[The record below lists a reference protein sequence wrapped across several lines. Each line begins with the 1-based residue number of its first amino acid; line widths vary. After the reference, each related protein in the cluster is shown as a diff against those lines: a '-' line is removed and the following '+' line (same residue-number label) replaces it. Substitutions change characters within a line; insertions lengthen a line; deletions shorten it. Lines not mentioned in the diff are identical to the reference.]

1 MPLCLEPNQ
10 RFPIV
15 LDSDAD
21 KPLDTRPTFFVV
33 SLSMREQIK
42 LSAGM
47 DAALNHDTTEAIFD
61 ATCKLLENYI
71 VGWSNMGPHDYSEA
85 TVTDFLTH
93 SEARELLRKILGNS
107 HVSLEE
113 KKSCE

>member
-15 LDSDAD
+15 LDSDLD
-21 KPLDTRPTFFVV
+21 KPLATRPTFFVV
-33 SLSMREQIK
+33 SLSMREQMK

-47 DAALNHDTTEAIFD
+47 DAALTHETNAEIFD
-61 ATCKLLENYI
+61 ATCDALNEYL
-71 VGWSNMGPHDYSEA
+71 VGWSNMGQHAFGSSD
-85 TVTDFLTH
+85 VRDFLLH
-93 SEARELLRKILGNS
+93 SEACELLRKTLSNS